1 MRFRCTLS
9 FVDVQVR
16 IHQWSILIDVAVVMQ
31 LLLITKQTLPAIMD
45 KQVSAVME
53 IRKLRTSSAT
63 WMSSIATG

>member
-1 MRFRCTLS
+1 M
-9 FVDVQVR
+9 DVQVR

-63 WMSSIATG
+63 